1 MGPIDVLDHAS
12 RAFTYGSKMGIDATT
27 KWKEEGFSREW
38 PEKIVMDD
46 QTRERVDAM
55 WSKLGIDLVP
65 KP

>member
-1 MGPIDVLDHAS
+1 
-12 RAFTYGSKMGIDATT
+12 MGIDATT